1 MDAQLMEAVAEI
13 LADALLA
20 DLEANLESEELPA
33 VTPDTATSPT
43 GLDSRT
49 ATSFGSAGARG
60 AATAA

>member
-43 GLDSRT
+43 GIGSRSERLAPIST
-49 ATSFGSAGARG
+49 PTPD
-60 AATAA
+60 AA

>member
-1 MDAQLMEAVAEI
+1 MEALADI

-20 DLEANLESEELPA
+20 DLEADLESEERPSLTQP
-33 VTPDTATSPT
+33 TAQSPT

-49 ATSFGSAGARG
+49 ARSFGSAGAGG